1 MCEGCLSG
9 RAVNHV
15 PFFVVCGLVVGSIPR
30 EDIFRLQ
37 QENEDIFHVDFAARV
52 ESSRATCVS
61 KNYFSPLISCVLKLI
76 LVARCSGGVS
86 EETDKTHY

>member
-1 MCEGCLSG
+1 MDG
-9 RAVNHV
+9 RAVDGAD
-15 PFFVVCGLVVGSIPR
+15 FFVVCGLVVGSTPR

-52 ESSRATCVS
+52 ESSRATCLS

-76 LVARCSGGVS
+76 LVARCSGGGS
-86 EETDKTHY
+86 KETDKTQ